1 MTVNSRTRQAGAIPW
16 WLIFVVAVAVAAY
29 LGWQRFSTV
38 ERLGPSVPALISP
51 ASGHTQDPDAALS
64 QLVWRHTEPDAGYRN
79 NMQFG
84 VCVLKPGESCAG
96 SSRVLRRWNVNV
108 PDPRLAVTSVPSH
121 SLAREYVFSIPDSD
135 ALAIE
140 PNGQAL
146 NWTVVACWPGVAN
159 RCAEAPVSP
168 FAIAGPNLAAETP
181 SALGPPGSG
190 VRTGA
195 FTFSVRAHNTSQR
208 NSGTFTYEYWYAQV
222 VVDQFGQ
229 PILSVDSPAVQ
240 PNPRI
245 VTRDG
250 KVLATTVD
258 ADLAAGFGF
267 IVPGTNRS
275 QVLRKTASIASTVG
289 GNPQPLDS
297 MSPTVTTP
305 VGLAIFLRLDPDDDR
320 IELNESDNFKAQLE
334 TAL

>member
-1 MTVNSRTRQAGAIPW
+1 MTYSSKARQAGAIPW
-16 WLIFVVAVAVAAY
+16 WLIFTVAVAVAAY
-29 LGWQRFSTV
+29 LGWQRFNTV
-38 ERLGPSVPALISP
+38 QRLAPSVPALVSP
-51 ASGHTQDPDAALS
+51 ESGHMRDPDVALN

-84 VCVLKPGESCAG
+84 ICILKPGENCAG
-96 SSRVLRRWNVNV
+96 TSPVLRRWNVNV
-108 PDPRLAVTSVPSH
+108 PDPRLAVSSVPSH
-121 SLAREYVFSIPDSD
+121 SLAREYVFNIPDPD
-135 ALAIE
+135 ELDFE
-140 PNGQAL
+140 PDGQAL
-146 NWTVVACWPGVAN
+146 NWTVIACWPGAAG

-168 FAIAGPNLAAETP
+168 FVIAGPNLAAETP

-208 NSGTFTYEYWYAQV
+208 DSGTFTYDYWYAQV

-229 PILSVDSPAVQ
+229 PVLSVDSPAVQ

-250 KVLATTVD
+250 KVLVTTVD
-258 ADLAAGFGF
+258 VDPAAGFGF
-267 IVPGTNRS
+267 LVPGTSRS
-275 QVLRKTASIASTVG
+275 QVVRKTASIASTVG

-305 VGLAIFLRLDPDDDR
+305 VGLAIFLQLDPDNNR
-320 IELNESDNFKAQLE
+320 IELDENDNFKAQLE